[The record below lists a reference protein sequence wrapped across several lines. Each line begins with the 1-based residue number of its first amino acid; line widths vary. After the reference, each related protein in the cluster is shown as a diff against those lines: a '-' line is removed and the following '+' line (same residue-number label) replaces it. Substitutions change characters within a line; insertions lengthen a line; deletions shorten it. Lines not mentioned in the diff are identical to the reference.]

1 MTMPPQVWSRKLKPV
16 FRNRFGHIRAI
27 WRIGLYIVL
36 IIGFNAVADRIF
48 GDLLLIGG
56 ENPGD
61 FALLLNRFTS
71 KLVKFLCVLI
81 PAIVL
86 LKWLDRRPVAL
97 LGMGRYKGAVPE
109 LLVGMLLST
118 AVVGTSALILWLTRV
133 GSFSFNGFSVDMLLY
148 AAACLMV
155 LAVSAAY
162 EEVLFR
168 GYVFQAVIESTNFGV
183 AVLVFALLFGSAHLQ
198 NAGTSAFSI
207 AFAVVA
213 GVFLGLLYYRT
224 RALWMAIGAHCMSN
238 WCVGPVLG
246 MATSSPFLRRTIFTY
261 TPAEAYV
268 GRADAIGDGVFTLSM
283 LALTIYLWQARWLK
297 SAESNTTLW
306 APYPPR
312 LARFRRG
319 DAVHV

>member
-1 MTMPPQVWSRKLKPV
+1 MSTRAEVWLQTLRPV
-16 FRNRFGHIRAI
+16 FRNRSGHIRVL
-27 WRIGLYIVL
+27 WRIALYILL
-36 IIGFNAVADRIF
+36 IIGLSGVVDQVV
-48 GDLLLIGG
+48 GDSLLIGG

-61 FALLLNRFTS
+61 YALLVNRFTS
-71 KLVKFLCVLI
+71 KLIKFFCVLI

-109 LLVGMLLST
+109 LLIGMLLSI
-118 AVVGTSALILWLTRV
+118 AVVGTSALILWLTHV

-168 GYVFQAVIESTNFGV
+168 GYVFQAVIESANFGV
-183 AVLVFALLFGSAHLQ
+183 AVLLFALLFGLAHLQ

-207 AFAVVA
+207 AFAVLA

-238 WCVGPVLG
+238 WCVGPVFG
-246 MATSSPFLRRTIFTY
+246 MATSSPFLRRTVFTY

-268 GRADAIGDGVFTLSM
+268 GRVDAIGDGVLTLG
-283 LALTIYLWQARWLK
+283 LLVLTTYLWQARWLK